1 MINFVKR
8 NLMIAK
14 LRLITNSSQIEDAYM
29 ALEAFNGL
37 SGEERKG
44 IRKPRIP
51 KQKTSFTPMVIEPMG
66 VKLAFLD
73 GDIIQ
78 MKHADSPDWL
88 PLKNEPHVWEQIQN
102 QLNNRTI
109 SGFTKNNHPNT

>member
-1 MINFVKR
+1 
-8 NLMIAK
+8 MIAK
-14 LRLITNSSQIEDAYM
+14 LRLITNASQIEDAYM
-29 ALEAFNGL
+29 AREQFDGL
-37 SGEERKG
+37 SCDERKG
-44 IRKPRIP
+44 LRRPRIP
-51 KQKTSFTPMVIEPMG
+51 KQKISFTPMVIDTVG
-66 VKLAFLD
+66 VKLAFQD

-109 SGFTKNNHPNT
+109 SGFTKK